1 VQGHLPVEDFALKT
15 IMVETEEL
23 IKEPYASIICY
34 PKASKA
40 EVKKRLRELQRL
52 GIKVI
57 EFSGEKE
64 AFNTPI
70 LGKGCVGI
78 VVTARRNGEK
88 VALKIRR
95 VDADRKRMLEEAEK
109 LKIANSVGVGPKFL
123 AVSRNFLLMRFIEG
137 KLLPNWLKKRLKKDY
152 VKTVLRGI
160 LEQCWLLDNIGLDHG
175 ELSHAPKHII
185 VNSAD
190 KPHIVDFETA
200 SLNRRPS
207 NVTSVCQF
215 LFISG
220 QTAEKIAKKIG
231 ERDKK
236 AIIKALRNYKQ
247 KRTRENFRN
256 ILETCGI
263 KP

>member
-1 VQGHLPVEDFALKT
+1 MEAITVK
-15 IMVETEEL
+15 IEEL
-23 IKEPYASIICY
+23 VKEPYASTICY

-40 EVKKRLRELQRL
+40 ELEKRLNELQRL
-52 GIKVI
+52 GIKAI

-64 AFNTPI
+64 ALNTPI

-78 VVTARRNGEK
+78 VVIAHRDGEK
-88 VALKIRR
+88 IALKIRR
-95 VDADRKRMLEEAEK
+95 VDADRKGMFEEAEK

-123 AVSRNFLLMRFIEG
+123 TVSRNFLLIQFIEG
-137 KLLPNWLKKRLKKDY
+137 ELLPNWLEKRLRKER
-152 VKTVLRGI
+152 VKAVLREI

-185 VNSAD
+185 VNSAC
-190 KPHIVDFETA
+190 KPYIVDFETA

-220 QTAEKIAKKIG
+220 QTAQKVAEKIG
-231 ERDKK
+231 EIDNK
-236 AIIKALRNYKQ
+236 AIMDALRGYKQ
-247 KRTRENFRN
+247 NRTRANFER
-256 ILETCGI
+256 ILEACTL
-263 KP
+263 KPKPLNNIVHG